1 MGSLKD
7 SLSIVKEGLCV
18 WECSEC
24 GHCGRQNTRICS
36 QSEEGELFWFLIYSC
51 IASVGINWPFRFF
64 DKRREAIEAFP
75 AETGYGVA
83 DVEDVGRQ
91 RSNVIMSC
99 MQSLC
104 IFVLKEKK
112 TLKDIFTKLSKLW
125 KDLNKCCVCVFHYYL
140 FSGTN
145 RKERTL

>member
-1 MGSLKD
+1 M
-7 SLSIVKEGLCV
+7 
-18 WECSEC
+18 
-24 GHCGRQNTRICS
+24 
-36 QSEEGELFWFLIYSC
+36 IYSC

-125 KDLNKCCVCVFHYYL
+125 KDLNKCCVCVSLL
-140 FSGTN
+140 FIFWHKQERKNTVNYPKDSFLLVHLNNSGESEKN
-145 RKERTL
+145 